1 MDYYFVAGEHYLEF
15 TTFAELRAIAR
26 FLLDRPDEAEEIRSQ
41 GAAFAGERYNA
52 YSIVGSLDRHLS
64 ALSDAN

>member
-15 TTFAELRAIAR
+15 TTFAELARNRA
-26 FLLDRPDEAEEIRSQ
+26 FLLDRPDEAEEMRSQ
-41 GAAFAGERYNA
+41 GTAFARERYNA